1 MALNDSKLRSIKPTG
16 KVQKISDGGGLYVHV
31 TEKGTMLWR
40 MAYRYG
46 GKQKTLSFGS
56 YPEISLSSA
65 RLLREQ
71 ARQQLAQ
78 GVDPGVVKK
87 EKKEQARADTNK
99 PAGMTFEEVAREW
112 YDIKKGE
119 WSEKNVKVVMWRL
132 QKYVFPEIGGM
143 PISELRTAHVLAAL
157 RKIERAYT
165 AHEISALISRVCAYA
180 HLCEYCE
187 ANVAQGLSAA
197 LPKHTEKHRAAIL
210 DPCML
215 EQFLVISDQGPARP
229 SVKAALRILP
239 YVFLRSFELRG
250 GRWEEVDFEKAVW
263 IIPAERMKMRKE
275 HVVSLATQVIEML
288 KEWKARCG
296 NETYMFPSPASKSKI
311 ITDMGLLNALFS
323 FGYERDEVSVHGFR
337 STASTLLNG
346 MGWNPDVIEAQLA
359 HKEQDRIRAAY
370 NRNDYFEQ
378 RMKMMQAWADYL
390 DKLREEAEHGRLQK

>member
-56 YPEISLSSA
+56 YPEIRLSSA

-143 PISELRTAHVLAAL
+143 PISELRTAHVLA
-157 RKIERAYT
+157 
-165 AHEISALISRVCAYA
+165 
-180 HLCEYCE
+180 
-187 ANVAQGLSAA
+187 
-197 LPKHTEKHRAAIL
+197 
-210 DPCML
+210 
-215 EQFLVISDQGPARP
+215 
-229 SVKAALRILP
+229 
-239 YVFLRSFELRG
+239 
-250 GRWEEVDFEKAVW
+250 
-263 IIPAERMKMRKE
+263 
-275 HVVSLATQVIEML
+275 
-288 KEWKARCG
+288 
-296 NETYMFPSPASKSKI
+296 
-311 ITDMGLLNALFS
+311 
-323 FGYERDEVSVHGFR
+323 
-337 STASTLLNG
+337 
-346 MGWNPDVIEAQLA
+346 
-359 HKEQDRIRAAY
+359 QDRARLHSA
-370 NRNDYFEQ
+370 RDF
-378 RMKMMQAWADYL
+378 RL
-390 DKLREEAEHGRLQK
+390 D